1 MWDNCCDYD
10 TVREIRVKTTA
21 YIGVGAIDKIDGIL
35 ANLKTE
41 GVSSVLCVCGGHAYR
56 SSGAWDKA
64 EAAALRQGI
73 VLALYNRVMPNPTTD
88 TINDAAALGR
98 AVNAGAVLAIGGGSA
113 LDCGKGAAVLLANPG
128 KSAEDLFCFRF
139 TPQKA
144 LPLVAVNLTH
154 GTGSEVNRF
163 AVVTV
168 AGRNHR
174 SIVGHDCS
182 YPRYAIDDPALMTGL
197 SAEQSRYVS
206 IDALCR
212 VVEAATTTVAGPLA
226 VTLARETV
234 GLAHR
239 WLPTVLAE
247 PQNLK
252 ARYGLC
258 LAALQAGVV
267 FDNSHLHMAHALEH
281 PLSHFKKIP
290 HGLALSMLLPAVI
303 GECYAARPDVLAHVL
318 QPLAPGLN
326 GEPEEAATAAKA
338 VENWLFSLGVKQK
351 LLDLGVQE
359 SDVEEFCN
367 FIEQTPSLG
376 LLLSVAPVMSSRQR
390 VARIYTNSLRPMP

>member
-1 MWDNCCDYD
+1 MHFYRRWQPVAAISFDLDDTLYDNGPAI
-10 TVREIRVKTTA
+10 VRAEQWMLSHLRSEYLATA
-21 YIGVGAIDKIDGIL
+21 MLDKPRWL
-35 ANLKTE
+35 ELK
-41 GVSSVLCVCGGHAYR
+41 R
-56 SSGAWDKA
+56 
-64 EAAALRQGI
+64 
-73 VLALYNRVMPNPTTD
+73 
-88 TINDAAALGR
+88 
-98 AVNAGAVLAIGGGSA
+98 
-113 LDCGKGAAVLLANPG
+113 AVLLANPG

-234 GLAHR
+234 GLVHR
-239 WLPTVLAE
+239 WLPDMVKSHWLLLLRDTI
-247 PQNLK
+247 
-252 ARYGLC
+252 
-258 LAALQAGVV
+258 AACR
-267 FDNSHLHMAHALEH
+267 M
-281 PLSHFKKIP
+281 
-290 HGLALSMLLPAVI
+290 
-303 GECYAARPDVLAHVL
+303 
-318 QPLAPGLN
+318 
-326 GEPEEAATAAKA
+326 EEAEAIPRRMRQC
-338 VENWLFSLGVKQK
+338 LG
-351 LLDLGVQE
+351 D
-359 SDVEEFCN
+359 
-367 FIEQTPSLG
+367 
-376 LLLSVAPVMSSRQR
+376 
-390 VARIYTNSLRPMP
+390 